1 MTDLE
6 AIPVIVRMVCSFLA
20 AFPAIALWS
29 RTRDAAW
36 MLVVLGAIFFFI
48 DGLYATLVLIGLASY
63 NLLVWQ
69 GFPLLKSVLSGLPSI
84 LLAAGFLEF
93 LIQNRRY

>member
-1 MTDLE
+1 MNDYE

-20 AFPAIALWS
+20 AFPAISLWS

-48 DGLYATLVLIGLASY
+48 DALYATLVLIGLASY
-63 NLLVWQ
+63 SLPVLQ
-69 GFPLLKSVLSGLPSI
+69 DFPLLKSLLSGLPFI
-84 LLAAGFLEF
+84 LLASGFLVF
-93 LIQNRRY
+93 LIRNRRY

>member
-1 MTDLE
+1 MTDFE

-48 DGLYATLVLIGLASY
+48 DGLYATLVLVGLTSY

-84 LLAAGFLEF
+84 LLAAGFLVF

>member
-1 MTDLE
+1 MNDFE

-20 AFPAIALWS
+20 AFPAIAIWS

-48 DGLYATLVLIGLASY
+48 DALYSTLVLIGLSTY
-63 NLLVWQ
+63 ELPFLQNL
-69 GFPLLKSVLSGLPSI
+69 PLLQSILSGLPY
-84 LLAAGFLEF
+84 LFLALGFLVF
-93 LIQNRRY
+93 LIRNRRY